1 MVDKFCALCGQSLP
15 DGSLKYIVHI
25 EIISDFDGILSSPEQ
40 DPSEEI
46 HKLVKEMDDVGVH
59 ELEDDVYQ
67 ELSVYLCVYCK
78 KRFARELV
86 DREED
91 FTPKKDYGH
100 LYH

>member
-15 DGSLKYIVHI
+15 DRSLKYIVRI
-25 EIISDFDGILSSPEQ
+25 EIISDFDDMISCPEQ

-46 HKLVKEMDDVGVH
+46 HKILKETDDMDVH

-67 ELSVYLCVYCK
+67 ELSVYLCIHCK
-78 KRFARELV
+78 KRFAKELV

-100 LYH
+100 VYH

>member
-46 HKLVKEMDDVGVH
+46 HKLVKEMDDLGVH
-59 ELEDDVYQ
+59 GLEDDVCQ
-67 ELSVYLCVYCK
+67 
-78 KRFARELV
+78 
-86 DREED
+86 
-91 FTPKKDYGH
+91 
-100 LYH
+100 